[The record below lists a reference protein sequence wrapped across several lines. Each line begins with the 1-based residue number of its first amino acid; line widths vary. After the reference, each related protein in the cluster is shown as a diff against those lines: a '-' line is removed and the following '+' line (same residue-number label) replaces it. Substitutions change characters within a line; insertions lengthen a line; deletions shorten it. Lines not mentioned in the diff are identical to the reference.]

1 MEKTVTIDGKEVRL
15 KATAALSIRYKSQF
29 GRDFFSDILKF
40 LKSFPL
46 KDLDLDKDEVDQDAL
61 KYIDH
66 VDFEVFYNLIWTMA
80 KNADKSIPDP
90 ETWFDQFDTFSLE
103 DVLPDLFELLEGV
116 IGTKKRLATSIKRAD
131 KDREFSPYMQ
141 TLRSESG

>member
-15 KATAALSIRYKSQF
+15 KATAALPIRYKSQF
-29 GRDFFSDILKF
+29 GRDFFSDILKL
-40 LKSFPL
+40 LKLFPL

-90 ETWFDQFDTFSLE
+90 ETWFDQFDMFSLE
-103 DVLPDLFELLEGV
+103 DVYLTCLSF
-116 IGTKKRLATSIKRAD
+116 
-131 KDREFSPYMQ
+131 
-141 TLRSESG
+141 

>member
-15 KATAALSIRYKSQF
+15 KATAALPIRYKSQF
-29 GRDFFSDILKF
+29 GRDFFSDILKL
-40 LKSFPL
+40 LKLFPL

-90 ETWFDQFDTFSLE
+90 ETWFDQFDMFSLE

-116 IGTKKRLATSIKRAD
+116 MGTKKKTRHQYQKSR
-131 KDREFSPYMQ
+131 
-141 TLRSESG
+141 

>member
-90 ETWFDQFDTFSLE
+90 ETWFDQFDMFSLE

-116 IGTKKRLATSIKRAD
+116 MGTKKKTRHQHQKSR
-131 KDREFSPYMQ
+131 
-141 TLRSESG
+141 

>member
-1 MEKTVTIDGKEVRL
+1 KLL
-15 KATAALSIRYKSQF
+15 KL
-29 GRDFFSDILKF
+29 
-40 LKSFPL
+40 FPL

-90 ETWFDQFDTFSLE
+90 ETWFDQFDMFSLE

-116 IGTKKRLATSIKRAD
+116 MGTKKKTRHQYQKSR
-131 KDREFSPYMQ
+131 
-141 TLRSESG
+141 